1 MELLI
6 AGVLLWCAVHFVP
19 TLAKDFKASLVD
31 RMGAVPYKGLFAV
44 LVFAALALIIIGW
57 RGVDPV
63 NLYDPPVWG
72 VRVNNG
78 LMVLA
83 IFLFVAAHRPTII
96 RRVLRH
102 PMLTGLSVWG
112 VAHLFAN
119 GDQRS
124 LIVFGGLTVWAVVEI
139 QLINARD
146 GAWIKPD
153 APGAKTEIIGLVITA
168 VALGVIAFLHNL
180 AGVSPFPHS

>member
-1 MELLI
+1 M
-6 AGVLLWCAVHFVP
+6 GV
-19 TLAKDFKASLVD
+19 T
-31 RMGAVPYKGLFAV
+31 PYKGLFAV
-44 LVFAALALIIIGW
+44 LIFTALALIIIGW
-57 RGVDPV
+57 HRVEPV

-72 VRVNNG
+72 VRVNNA

-83 IFLFVAAHRPTII
+83 IFLFVAAQRQTIV

-102 PMLTGLSVWG
+102 PMLTGLAVWG
-112 VAHLFAN
+112 VAHLLAN

-124 LIVFGGLTVWAVVEI
+124 LIVFGGLTVWAVLEI
-139 QLINARD
+139 RLINARE
-146 GAWIKPD
+146 GTRTKPD

>member
-19 TLAKDFKASLVD
+19 TLAKNFKASLVT
-31 RMGAVPYKGLFAV
+31 RMGATPYKGLFAG
-44 LVFAALALIIIGW
+44 LIFTALALIIIGW
-57 RGVDPV
+57 NRVEPL

-72 VRVNNG
+72 VQVNNA
-78 LMVLA
+78 LMVLS
-83 IFLFVAAHRPTII
+83 IFLFVAAQRQTIV

-102 PMLTGLSVWG
+102 PMLTGLAVWG
-112 VAHLFAN
+112 IAHLFVN

-124 LIVFGGLTVWAVVEI
+124 LIVFGGLTVWAVLEI
-139 QLINARD
+139 RLINARD
-146 GAWIKPD
+146 GAWSKPD
-153 APGAKTEIIGLVITA
+153 APGAKTEIIGLLITA